1 MSFEL
6 GQIALIGIVYLLA
19 TFGIAF
25 STEKGW
31 IPDAVVRHPA
41 TYVLSLGIFAS
52 AWSFY
57 GVVEL
62 ANRHGYGA
70 LAYYLGTGALFLFAP
85 VALAPLV
92 ELARRYQ
99 IHSLAD
105 LLVFRYHSQAA
116 GSVATLLMLMALLP
130 LLALQLQAVAD
141 TLHLLTLSSERSLPV
156 DTTGYTFKEVMAF
169 LYCAVLAL
177 FTIVFGSR
185 REKHRGLITAMA
197 AESLIK
203 VCAFM
208 AIGLMAVYS
217 VFNGLDGLDLWL
229 AENPER
235 LEHLYNPAGDR
246 SSHTLLLVFIA
257 TAVAMPHIFHMSVVE
272 NPVTDSTNTASW
284 AFPLFLLLMALPL
297 FPILW
302 AGFEL
307 NLKVPTQYFTL
318 GIPMALNSPSL
329 TIVAFIGGLSAATGA
344 LVTSALALSTM
355 LLNHWLLPFAGLRLK
370 PDLYSHL
377 VWLRRIL
384 ITLIFVA
391 GYSFYRLL
399 GNQYGLTSLA
409 LMAFIGTLQFLPGVV
424 AVAYWPKANRRGLIA
439 GLCAGSSVW
448 TMGLFIPAI
457 TGMDSFTLDALRMT
471 VPVGNAH
478 WQIITLASLGLNTL
492 IFVIVSGMSEQ
503 TDEER
508 YSADLCGED
517 ELSQPMRLVLDVHS
531 AEEFRQRL
539 EKPLGEISAKKEIK
553 RALRELN
560 LNSNE
565 RRPYALRRLRDQ
577 VEANLSGL
585 MGIAIASEIIDQYIP
600 FKLPE
605 VSGTTDIYLIEN
617 RLSQYR
623 NHLTGMAAELNNLR
637 LYHRKTL
644 EELPMAAC
652 SLGQDMEV
660 LMWNRAMQNLT
671 GIPSE
676 EVTGSHLRNL
686 VEPWRDLI
694 GNFSNGLDEHSH
706 NREITLNDRPHW
718 ISLHKAN
725 IEGPAATIA
734 SGQVI
739 LLEDVTETQLLE
751 RELLHSERL
760 ASVGRLAAGVAHE
773 IGNPITGIACL
784 VQNLK
789 YETDNP
795 EVLEAADQILS
806 QTERVSRIVHS
817 LVSFSHSGQQKP
829 EEFQMLNL
837 RTCANEAIQLLS
849 LQLDKHE
856 VIFDNQ
862 IAEEA
867 AVPGDTQRLIQVFIN
882 LLSNARDASP
892 ANGRI
897 TLSSEIETRYVTV
910 SVTDEGPGISAELQT
925 RIIEPFFT
933 TKDPGEGT
941 GLGLAMVYSII
952 EDHQGHLN
960 IESPVDKVANRGA
973 KFDIILPSQLA
984 TDRDRGTTT

>member
-6 GQIALIGIVYLLA
+6 GQIALICILYLLVM
-19 TFGIAF
+19 FGVAF
-25 STEKGW
+25 STDKGW

-41 TYVLSLGIFAS
+41 TYILSLGVFAS

-57 GVVEL
+57 GVIEL
-62 ANRHGYGA
+62 ANQHGYGA

-92 ELARRYQ
+92 ELAKRYQ
-99 IHSLAD
+99 ISSLAD

-116 GSVATLLMLMALLP
+116 GSLVTLLMFLALLP
-130 LLALQLQAVAD
+130 LLALQIQAVAD
-141 TLHLLTLSSERSLPV
+141 TLHILTLSSKPTLPLS
-156 DTTGYTFKEVMAF
+156 DIGFTFKEVMAL
-169 LYCAVLAL
+169 LYCAVLAV
-177 FTIVFGSR
+177 FTILFGSN

-197 AESLIK
+197 FESLIK
-203 VCAFM
+203 LCAFC
-208 AIGLMAVYS
+208 AIGLLALYG
-217 VFNGLDGLDLWL
+217 VFDGLDGLDLWL
-229 AENPER
+229 AQNPER
-235 LEHLYNPAGDR
+235 IEQLYSASEDR

-272 NPVTDSTNTASW
+272 NPIGESTHTVSW

-307 NLKVPTQYFTL
+307 NIALPAQYFTL
-318 GIPMALNSPSL
+318 GIPMALNSPTL
-329 TIVAFIGGLSAATGA
+329 TILAFVGGLSAATGA
-344 LVTSALALSTM
+344 LVATALAMSTM

-377 VWLRRIL
+377 VLLRRIL
-384 ITLIFVA
+384 IILIFAA
-391 GYSFYRLL
+391 GYSFYQLL
-399 GNQYGLTSLA
+399 GGKYGLTNLA
-409 LMAFIGTLQFLPGVV
+409 LMAFIGTLQFLPGIF
-424 AVAYWPKANRRGLIA
+424 AVAYWPQANRRGLMA
-439 GLCAGSSVW
+439 GLNVGGAIW
-448 TMGLFIPAI
+448 AIGLLLPAI
-457 TGMDSFTLDALRMT
+457 SGNNALALPSLGL
-471 VPVGNAH
+471 VIPVGHEH
-478 WQIITLASLGLNTL
+478 WNLITLLSLGLNTVT
-492 IFVIVSGMSEQ
+492 FTVVSILSDQ
-503 TDEER
+503 SDEER

-531 AEEFRQRL
+531 AKEFKQRL
-539 EKPLGEISAKKEIK
+539 ENPLGETSAKTEVN
-553 RALRELN
+553 RALKDLN
-560 LNSNE
+560 LGNNE

-577 VEANLSGL
+577 IEANLAGL
-585 MGIAIASEIIDQYIP
+585 MGVAIASEIVDQHIP

-605 VSGTTDIYLIEN
+605 ASGTTDINFIEN
-617 RLSQYR
+617 RLAQYR

-652 SLGQDMEV
+652 SLGQDLEV
-660 LMWNRAMQNLT
+660 LMWNRAMHQLT
-671 GIPSE
+671 GISSD
-676 EVTGSHLRNL
+676 EVTGSHLGSL
-686 VEPWRDLI
+686 PQPWQSLI
-694 GNFSNGLDEHSH
+694 GEFSHDDQAHSH
-706 NREITLNDRPHW
+706 NREITLNERPHW
-718 ISLHKAN
+718 VSLHKAN
-725 IEGPAATIA
+725 IEGHATIT

-751 RELLHSERL
+751 RELVHSERL

-795 EVLEAADQILS
+795 EILDTAAQILS

-817 LVSFSHSGQQKP
+817 LVSFSHSGQQRP
-829 EEFQMLNL
+829 DDFQMLDL
-837 RTCANEAIQLLS
+837 ATCANEAIHLLS
-849 LQLDKHE
+849 LQLDKHDVAFSNE
-856 VIFDNQ
+856 IDADA
-862 IAEEA
+862 I
-867 AVPGDTQRLIQVFIN
+867 VPGDTQRLIQVFIN

-892 ANGRI
+892 AGSTI
-897 TLSSEIETRYVTV
+897 YLSSNIEESYVTV
-910 SVTDEGPGISAELQT
+910 SVIDEGEGISEDLQE
-925 RIIEPFFT
+925 RILEPFFT

-952 EDHQGHLN
+952 EDHNGHLS
-960 IESPVDKVANRGA
+960 IESPVDKIQQRGA
-973 KFDIILPSQLA
+973 KFDIILPRQLA
-984 TDRDRGTTT
+984 TERERGTTT